1 MDVHIFWDHRAPEG
15 MAGPAGRSVAAITGT
30 RVNTCVSPLVLSG
43 YSGQRRQVDA
53 GVALDSLG
61 TFMHRQG
68 ILGPVLLVVG
78 QDLFATGLDFV
89 FGLARPHTR
98 ASVISGVRLSNE
110 YYGRPTNDEDLI
122 ERLAKEGSHELGH
135 IFGLSHCI
143 NHECI
148 MFNPHTLDELDGK
161 KKEFCPVCSVA
172 LEEGKAEIP
181 SGKEPVLLRPHR
193 G

>member
-1 MDVHIFWDHRAPEG
+1 MDVHIFWDHGAPEG
-15 MAGPAGRSVAAITGT
+15 LARPSGRAIASITGT
-30 RVNTCVSPLVLSG
+30 TVKVCESPLVLNG
-43 YSGQRRQVDA
+43 YIGHRRQVDA
-53 GVALDSLG
+53 GVVLDGIG

-68 ILGPVLLVVG
+68 IPGPVLLVIG
-78 QDLFATGLDFV
+78 QDIFATGLDFV
-89 FGLARPHTR
+89 FGLARPPTR

-110 YYGRPTNDEDLI
+110 YYGRRPNDEDLV

-135 IFGLSHCI
+135 IYGLSHCD

-172 LEEGKAEIP
+172 LEKGKSEML
-181 SGKEPVLLRPHR
+181 VY
-193 G
+193 